1 MFAQLIQKFVV
12 RVSHR
17 MNFLY
22 FLVHNIAQGVDVVAV
37 GGTDEEGVQGVA
49 AFCIL
54 RHAAIA
60 VPTPTV
66 LGN

>member
-1 MFAQLIQKFVV
+1 
-12 RVSHR
+12 